1 MLCCDDVVL
10 ASYLW
15 DACAIEVDLLT
26 ARMENP
32 DILMA
37 CVWFEREGW
46 KDPEAGDHS
55 QKTTR
60 CAYSDSFIE

>member
-1 MLCCDDVVL
+1 LCCDDVLL

-15 DACAIEVDLLT
+15 DAYAIEVDVLT
-26 ARMENP
+26 ASHG
-32 DILMA
+32 ILMV

-46 KDPEAGDHS
+46 KDSEAREHS

-60 CAYSDSFIE
+60 CAYGDSFIE